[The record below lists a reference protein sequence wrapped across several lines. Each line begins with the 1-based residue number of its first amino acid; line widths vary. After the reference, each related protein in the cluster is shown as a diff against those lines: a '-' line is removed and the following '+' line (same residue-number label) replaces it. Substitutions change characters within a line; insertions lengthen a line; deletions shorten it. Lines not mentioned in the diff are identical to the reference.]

1 MRAVVRF
8 FAIAGL
14 VAALACLASAAQV
27 QGILLDRMCSVK
39 IVAANDQKAAQNHT
53 RDCALMEDCVKA
65 GYGVFTADGKFITF
79 DAAGNQKAQQVL
91 KASKKKDNIRVQV
104 TGEQSGDSIAVAAV
118 KIL

>member
-1 MRAVVRF
+1 VKALFRFLVV
-8 FAIAGL
+8 AGL
-14 VAALACLASAAQV
+14 VAAFAGVVCAAEV

-39 IVAANDQKAAQNHT
+39 IVAANDQKAAQSHT
-53 RDCALMEDCVKA
+53 RACDLMADCVKA

-79 DAAGNQKAQQVL
+79 DPAGNQKAHQAL

-104 TGEQSGDSIAVAAV
+104 TGEQSGDSIAVTAI